1 MRRTGSTALAV
12 LIAVVVGVA
21 MMAFH
26 YNNAFV
32 AMEERVR
39 GAWAQ
44 VDNQLKRRADLIPNL
59 VESVKG
65 YTAHERDVFATIAA
79 ARAKLAGGATPA
91 EKIQA
96 NAELTAGLNRL
107 LAVAEAAN
115 PDLKSA
121 PLFRQLMD
129 ELAGTENRLAVE
141 RMRYNEAVLSLNT
154 ALRLLPGSLFAGMLG
169 VHAAPYFEVPA
180 GDKALP
186 RVSFAPPRSGD

>member
-1 MRRTGSTALAV
+1 MRRSGSTALTVLAV
-12 LIAVVVGVA
+12 LIAATVGVA
-21 MMAFH
+21 MMAVH

-32 AMEERVR
+32 GMEERVK

-44 VDNQLKRRADLIPNL
+44 VDNQLKRRADLVPNL

-79 ARAKLAGGATPA
+79 ARAKLAGIASPA
-91 EKIQA
+91 EKMQA
-96 NAELTAGLNRL
+96 NADLTVGLNRL

-141 RMRYNEAVLSLNT
+141 RMRYNEAVLALNT
-154 ALRLLPGSLFAGMLG
+154 ALRQLPGSLFGGALG
-169 VHAAPYFEVPA
+169 IRAATYFEVPA
-180 GDKALP
+180 TEKATP
-186 RVSFAPPRSGD
+186 RVSFAPGA